1 LLTTQQQRER
11 FMKFFYKKNLTSPK
25 YGNLPTFSSECFDFP
40 QLFKDQKVY
49 KLISDYVFF
58 SLWSMLSLC

>member
-1 LLTTQQQRER
+1 
-11 FMKFFYKKNLTSPK
+11 MKFFYKKNLTSPK